1 MRKCIE
7 SWTLRKVV
15 LLSALLIF
23 LLKAGL
29 TLAQE
34 DKPLRIYMDIMCYQK
49 NTGIDLKAT
58 VRARIGENRKIMPV
72 SDIPIS
78 FYNITDSIEA
88 KLGSVISN
96 DKGESFY
103 TVTTEQDLFSNEDGV
118 YTFSSVF
125 EGNDRFN
132 GATKKMSIKEA
143 RIEIAFIEVDSVKI
157 ISAKAFEIDQSG
169 SDTILNDGI
178 DLSFYIPGSFS
189 LYKIGEA
196 ELNDGV
202 CTVEFPITLPGD
214 SEGNLTIIARIEESD
229 DFGFVEGSAVKDW
242 GMVRETLVQEE
253 RRGLGD
259 TDAPLWMTY
268 TLIVLLSAVWLH
280 YLYIFVVIYL
290 IKKDSKTAH

>member
-1 MRKCIE
+1 MKKCIE
-7 SWTLRKVV
+7 SSILKKVEI
-15 LLSALLIF
+15 LSALLIF
-23 LLKAGL
+23 ILSVNLAF
-29 TLAQE
+29 AQE
-34 DKPLRIYMDIMCYQK
+34 DKPLRIYLDIMCYQK
-49 NTGIDLKAT
+49 SSGIDLKAT

-72 SDIPIS
+72 SDIPIT
-78 FYNITDSIEA
+78 FYNITDSTED
-88 KLGSVISN
+88 KLGAVKSN
-96 DKGESFY
+96 DKGESIY
-103 TVTTEQDLFSNEDGV
+103 TVTADRDLFLNNEGT
-118 YTFSSVF
+118 YTFSAAF
-125 EGNDRFN
+125 EGNERFN
-132 GATKKMSIKEA
+132 RATKKMAIKKA

-169 SDTILNDGI
+169 SDTILNDRI

-202 CTVEFPITLPGD
+202 CTVEFPVTLPGD
-214 SEGNLTIIARIEESD
+214 SEGNLTIIAKIEESD

-268 TLIVLLSAVWLH
+268 TLIVLLSAVWIH